1 MYSARAQDGPQEMQR
16 NLATA
21 KHVAWPRCAWL
32 LLSFFPYPVGHPEH
46 EHCMK
51 FIYQPNHWKRPST
64 SQNVTQS
71 RTPCSP
77 FPFPRAFHM
86 KNFLKSHST
95 RKSRSVIRSLM
106 HYIQEEDE
114 AAAKTTRHHRW
125 RPQPRQHV
133 KTVETEEEEN
143 VDITPVVQEAV
154 VAVVVEDESES
165 VAFMPQHN
173 DYEETN

>member
-1 MYSARAQDGPQEMQR
+1 
-16 NLATA
+16 
-21 KHVAWPRCAWL
+21 
-32 LLSFFPYPVGHPEH
+32 
-46 EHCMK
+46 
-51 FIYQPNHWKRPST
+51 
-64 SQNVTQS
+64 
-71 RTPCSP
+71 
-77 FPFPRAFHM
+77 
-86 KNFLKSHST
+86 
-95 RKSRSVIRSLM
+95 M